1 MKASP
6 HYKIS
11 FVVVNYNVKEYL
23 AQSIQSLERAL
34 KKIPYEIWLVDN
46 NSVDGSVAYISKNF
60 PSVNIIANDHNVGF
74 GRANN
79 QALDKVQGDFVVL
92 INPDTVV
99 QEDTFTKLLE
109 FFNQTPDASVAT
121 CKIIN
126 PDGSFSVDCRHSI
139 PTPLIAFWKVTGLSK
154 LFQKSNIFG
163 KYNLTYLDPDQTY
176 SVPAISGSFMM
187 IKKDALDKIGHFDE
201 RFFMYCEDI
210 DLCYRLNKSG
220 FRIFYVPT
228 TQIVHY
234 KGEST
239 KKDKLDYVIT
249 FNRSLYKFFQKYY
262 APSSIFLF
270 RWIVAIG
277 IFLRAIFIYFR
288 NFLRVHFPL
297 VLDTIILNMN
307 IMLSF
312 IIRLELGRGFLWQ
325 DYLDQ
330 FWIINLIATV
340 LFLTISFYFEI
351 YPNHRFSV
359 QAIMKVNMLT
369 FILLAFLTFFLKQFA
384 YSRMVVLL
392 TFILSPILMMLWRI
406 FLRRY
411 YRGDK
416 SPLGKDLFSKPT
428 LVVGNRK
435 DVNILFNKLE
445 SRTTIDYDLMGWV
458 SLQDEPDRENE
469 SDDKYLGTLTNL
481 KDIIKFHGI
490 RQIIFSAQ
498 SLSYEK
504 ILKTMS
510 TFGTSLLEF
519 KMVPSNLDVVIGK
532 SHIEKL
538 DDYPLLDIDYSIGK
552 KYNRFVK
559 RLVDLSVSFFLLILS
574 APIFL
579 VSYLIQKSELVISK
593 IYGHKGQSF
602 DIVSS
607 PERKRLQIVQNWYL
621 LKHVFLGR
629 LSLVGA
635 PIKFVGKQNGRSD
648 YLYKPGITGLVQ
660 INRKKIRSRDE
671 EEKFHLYY
679 LKNQSLLLDAE
690 IMLKGLF
697 NYFKRIR

>member
-1 MKASP
+1 MMMKK
-6 HYKIS
+6 Y
-11 FVVVNYNVKEYL
+11 V
-23 AQSIQSLERAL
+23 LE
-34 KKIPYEIWLVDN
+34 
-46 NSVDGSVAYISKNF
+46 
-60 PSVNIIANDHNVGF
+60 
-74 GRANN
+74 
-79 QALDKVQGDFVVL
+79 Q
-92 INPDTVV
+92 
-99 QEDTFTKLLE
+99 
-109 FFNQTPDASVAT
+109 
-121 CKIIN
+121 
-126 PDGSFSVDCRHSI
+126 
-139 PTPLIAFWKVTGLSK
+139 
-154 LFQKSNIFG
+154 
-163 KYNLTYLDPDQTY
+163 
-176 SVPAISGSFMM
+176 
-187 IKKDALDKIGHFDE
+187 IGHFDE

-210 DLCYRLNKSG
+210 DLCHRLNKSG
-220 FRIFYVPT
+220 LKIYYVPT

-277 IFLRAIFIYFR
+277 IFLRGIFIYFR
-288 NFLRVHFPL
+288 NFLRIHFPL
-297 VLDTIILNMN
+297 VLDTIILNVI

-340 LFLTISFYFEI
+340 LFLAISFYYEI

-369 FILLAFLTFFLKQFA
+369 FIFLAFLTFFLKQFA
-384 YSRMVVLL
+384 FSRMVVLL

-416 SPLGKDLFSKPT
+416 SALGKDLFSKPT
-428 LVVGNRK
+428 LVVGNGK
-435 DVNILFNKLE
+435 DVNILFKKLK
-445 SRTTIDYDLMGWV
+445 SSKTIDYDLMGWV
-458 SLQDEPDRENE
+458 SLQDETEGENE
-469 SDDKYLGTLTNL
+469 SDGKYLGTLNNL
-481 KDIIKFHGI
+481 NEIIKFHGI

-498 SLSYEK
+498 SLTYEK

-538 DDYPLLDIDYSIGK
+538 DDYPLLDIGYSIGK

-559 RLVDLSVSFFLLILS
+559 RMVDLGISFFLLLFS
-574 APIFL
+574 APIFI
-579 VSYLIQKSELVISK
+579 VSYLSHKSDLIKSK
-593 IYGHKGQSF
+593 IYGYKGQLF
-602 DIVSS
+602 DIVTSQ
-607 PERKRLQIVQNWYL
+607 EKKGLQIVQNWFL
-621 LKHVFLGR
+621 LKHVFLGN
-629 LSLVGA
+629 LALVGS
-635 PIKFVGKQNGRSD
+635 PIQFVGKPNIKSD
-648 YLYKPGITGLVQ
+648 YLYKPGITGLIQ
-660 INRKKIRSRDE
+660 INRKKISSRDE
-671 EEKFHLYY
+671 EEKYHLYY

-697 NYFKRIR
+697 NYLRNLE